1 MYTCVLRFFTYF
13 LSNLLLLIIQVGFP
27 GGSDNKDAAFNMG
40 DWVNFLTKIKQI
52 ILPKDRLCYSNLTVF
67 FRNNFMH
74 FGVCVYIYIYIHTHI
89 YTHIYIHTYIHRR
102 RKLQPTPVFL
112 PGKFHGHKS
121 LAGYSPWGYKSQTLF
136 RD

>member
-1 MYTCVLRFFTYF
+1 MLRFFTYF
-13 LSNLLLLIIQVGFP
+13 LSNLLLLIIQVGFT

>member
-1 MYTCVLRFFTYF
+1 MLRFFTYF